1 MRVMCCDDE
10 YELTEMEHAFL
21 ERLKVPEEAFEEG
34 FILHRLSF
42 SYTPGEWVDKLW
54 WDITLLGAGCL
65 EEEKAVVV
73 LQEIINSG
81 TLAGYKGRYRREF
94 ARLLGDRKLQ
104 IPIGLN

>member
-1 MRVMCCDDE
+1 MSKKEDE
-10 YELTEMEHAFL
+10 EQLGEE
-21 ERLKVPEEAFEEG
+21 ERLCVESLRVPDGAFEADW
-34 FILHRLSF
+34 ILHKMPLR
-42 SYTPGEWVDKLW
+42 YTPGEWVDKLW

-94 ARLLGDRKLQ
+94 ARLLGDGKLQ